1 MAPKVKHQRDNS
13 PTVTLSIEVP
23 ADLVEA
29 VALVLEA
36 TADALRRASP
46 EIGKSTADDSGYAD
60 VPDSAAKGSVYL
72 SDRRQRS
79 WMLYRFVRRSV
90 TNQAIPRTLEEII
103 AEAATLVD
111 FDHATAQQLYLV
123 KLRVQNRKLRKR
135 RNREIARLARS
146 DASLTITHI
155 AELIHRRRVYGD
167 VSRSTVS
174 RVLSAAERERSR
186 VTHETT
192 RTAVS
197 RLLAA
202 TTFNPSG
209 KGRDAGGE
217 P

>member
-46 EIGKSTADDSGYAD
+46 EIGKSTADDGGYAD
-60 VPDSAAKGSVYL
+60 EPGSAAKGSVYL

-111 FDHATAQQLYLV
+111 FDDATAQQLYQV

-135 RNREIARLARS
+135 RNREITRLARS

-155 AELIHRRRVYGD
+155 AEL
-167 VSRSTVS
+167 
-174 RVLSAAERERSR
+174 
-186 VTHETT
+186 
-192 RTAVS
+192 
-197 RLLAA
+197 
-202 TTFNPSG
+202 
-209 KGRDAGGE
+209 
-217 P
+217 